1 MLVTETPQR
10 ASLLLLRLTL
20 SQVCM
25 LGEKVR
31 CDHHPVPGQ
40 VVLQERP
47 LVKGPKQS
55 SHLGRVKIIN
65 VLTVTS
71 CCSVCAVLQS
81 AAGAGGLPQ
90 VSQEVTSVSVDMSGQ
105 VRPPSLSALPG
116 GWRPPPGRVR
126 GSAGQQ
132 SDLQAHQQGGGH
144 QDLSHSDHPTS
155 SIIR

>member
-1 MLVTETPQR
+1 MDLELSPDDNDLIIDSDCNQDELDFGLLDEKDDEDTEKNVAVHKPSILSDLVRQPDAPAKR
-10 ASLLLLRLTL
+10 PSL
-20 SQVCM
+20 Q
-25 LGEKVR
+25 
-31 CDHHPVPGQ
+31 P
-40 VVLQERP
+40 LQAR
-47 LVKGPKQS
+47 
-55 SHLGRVKIIN
+55 
-65 VLTVTS
+65 
-71 CCSVCAVLQS
+71 
-81 AAGAGGLPQ
+81 AGAGGLPQ
-90 VSQEVTSVSVDMSGQ
+90 VSQEVTRVSVDMSGQ